1 MITLRQ
7 NFDTVL
13 YKSRIFLSG
22 ALLLA
27 IGYFVLYTWI
37 ALPAMTL
44 WLGWQPDT
52 QLTVLRIIEG
62 DYELQVTPGDVVLAI
77 DGRPVQRGQPVF
89 APPVKATYQL
99 TLQRGDQIVI
109 QDIEVEDSQLFRMW
123 KLSYSILAIAIWFV
137 GFMMVQFARP
147 ESPAATHIGVGFQLI
162 AAGIVSAGPSQLG
175 APMAWIVGHVLIC
188 YFPLIVLYLAFMPRN
203 IPLGALE
210 RKGLRGIFY
219 LSSALAVAAAVEVL
233 VLFPERSWSDIVG
246 ISFATVLTAL
256 TGISIVAAVAV
267 LALRLVRSPEKSY
280 ERQQLTILF
289 VFLTLAVLP
298 LFFFVILPARL
309 TIFVPFPFVYSLFAL
324 APAGYFFVLNRQGHV
339 TLDVLFGR
347 ILTATFLVLAIGMA
361 YATGTYLLN
370 AVFHVN
376 ANGVGQGAFI
386 LLLLGV
392 AITSQTQVQL
402 WVDFLIYGRDLLDHD
417 SVHDARAKLSANP
430 EPSTVADVIEH
441 VAAHLNVQHVAV
453 LVRAGDRYRTL
464 AGDIPVVLA
473 PGPTICQD
481 ILLRVREPEKFIDLP
496 DWIDLCI
503 PITARGDMMGLF
515 CLSRPI
521 AGYFNARQ
529 IEILNAVADVL
540 AFGLLV
546 ISLIET
552 MQQLSQQALYEK
564 ELQRRRIAT
573 EIHNE
578 PLHTLTSVLM
588 QLHEADS
595 PEMIRDV
602 AQTIRQVTRDLRR
615 IISGLRPPVLRES
628 VEWITR
634 QVVREFDEGH
644 DSINVTLHPPEVHS
658 SQQASEQTKFALYY
672 VLTEALNNVSK
683 HAQATEVEIRFC
695 HNEEF
700 LSLEVRDNGVGPKAA
715 TLPLTE
721 LLRAHHTG
729 VADMY
734 RWASV
739 GEGVLEIRAGVPSG
753 TVVELTL
760 PTVLATKK

>member
-1 MITLRQ
+1 
-7 NFDTVL
+7 
-13 YKSRIFLSG
+13 
-22 ALLLA
+22 
-27 IGYFVLYTWI
+27 
-37 ALPAMTL
+37 
-44 WLGWQPDT
+44 
-52 QLTVLRIIEG
+52 
-62 DYELQVTPGDVVLAI
+62 
-77 DGRPVQRGQPVF
+77 
-89 APPVKATYQL
+89 
-99 TLQRGDQIVI
+99 
-109 QDIEVEDSQLFRMW
+109 
-123 KLSYSILAIAIWFV
+123 
-137 GFMMVQFARP
+137 
-147 ESPAATHIGVGFQLI
+147 
-162 AAGIVSAGPSQLG
+162 
-175 APMAWIVGHVLIC
+175 
-188 YFPLIVLYLAFMPRN
+188 
-203 IPLGALE
+203 
-210 RKGLRGIFY
+210 
-219 LSSALAVAAAVEVL
+219 
-233 VLFPERSWSDIVG
+233 
-246 ISFATVLTAL
+246 
-256 TGISIVAAVAV
+256 
-267 LALRLVRSPEKSY
+267 
-280 ERQQLTILF
+280 
-289 VFLTLAVLP
+289 
-298 LFFFVILPARL
+298 
-309 TIFVPFPFVYSLFAL
+309 
-324 APAGYFFVLNRQGHV
+324 
-339 TLDVLFGR
+339 
-347 ILTATFLVLAIGMA
+347 
-361 YATGTYLLN
+361 
-370 AVFHVN
+370 
-376 ANGVGQGAFI
+376 
-386 LLLLGV
+386 
-392 AITSQTQVQL
+392 
-402 WVDFLIYGRDLLDHD
+402 
-417 SVHDARAKLSANP
+417 
-430 EPSTVADVIEH
+430 
-441 VAAHLNVQHVAV
+441 
-453 LVRAGDRYRTL
+453 
-464 AGDIPVVLA
+464 
-473 PGPTICQD
+473 
-481 ILLRVREPEKFIDLP
+481 
-496 DWIDLCI
+496 
-503 PITARGDMMGLF
+503 MMGLF